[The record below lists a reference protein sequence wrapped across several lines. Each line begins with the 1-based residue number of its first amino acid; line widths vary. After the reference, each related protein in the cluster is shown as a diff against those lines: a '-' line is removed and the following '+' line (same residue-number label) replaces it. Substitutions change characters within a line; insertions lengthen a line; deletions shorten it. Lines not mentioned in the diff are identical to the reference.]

1 MTTTRAYFA
10 PRLWLHKRSGW
21 NERSRNGE
29 SGEHAQRRQL
39 RPRGSGDGGGRTK
52 VIGQTTGAGTDGVT
66 AREERE
72 AGKGTTTKVTRT
84 RGLRGVSGDTDTDTG
99 RGLGRLTRRG
109 REAVDVTRGQG
120 GQGHGIPID
129 IQEATRMKRT
139 ENVGDIG
146 VTGNAVVPLTKAA
159 TRKKVTD
166 GRGESSVRIVPLV
179 VDTPTLHLPLAVR
192 CP

>member
-29 SGEHAQRRQL
+29 SGEHAQRRLL

-52 VIGQTTGAGTDGVT
+52 VIGQTTGVGTDGVI
-66 AREERE
+66 ARGGRG
-72 AGKGTTTKVTRT
+72 AGRGVTGTVTRT
-84 RGLRGVSGDTDTDTG
+84 RGRRGVSGDTDTDTG

-109 REAVDVTRGQG
+109 RETVDVTRGQG
-120 GQGHGIPID
+120 GQGHGIPTGIRD
-129 IQEATRMKRT
+129 ATRMKRT
-139 ENVGDIG
+139 GSVGDIA
-146 VTGNAVVPLTKAA
+146 VTGNAVDPPTGAT
-159 TRKKVTD
+159 TRKKVID
-166 GRGESSVRIVPLV
+166 GRGGSSVRIVPLV
-179 VDTPTLHLPLAVR
+179 VDTLTLHLPLVVR

>member
-10 PRLWLHKRSGW
+10 LRPRLRKRSGW

-39 RPRGSGDGGGRTK
+39 KPRGSGDGGGRTK

-72 AGKGTTTKVTRT
+72 AGRGTTTKVTRT

-99 RGLGRLTRRG
+99 RGLVRLTRRG
-109 REAVDVTRGQG
+109 REVAGVTRGQG
-120 GQGHGIPID
+120 GQGHGIPTG
-129 IQEATRMKRT
+129 IQDATRMKKT
-139 ENVGDIG
+139 GSVGGIG
-146 VTGNAVVPLTKAA
+146 VTGNAVDPPTGAT
-159 TRKKVTD
+159 TRKKVID
-166 GRGESSVRIVPLV
+166 GRGGSSVRIVPLV
-179 VDTPTLHLPLAVR
+179 VDSQTLHLPLVVR